1 MFKRLKNRYGLT
13 NFRTIYEQQFV
24 KSTGLNRIFY

>member
-13 NFRTIYEQQFV
+13 NFRTIYV